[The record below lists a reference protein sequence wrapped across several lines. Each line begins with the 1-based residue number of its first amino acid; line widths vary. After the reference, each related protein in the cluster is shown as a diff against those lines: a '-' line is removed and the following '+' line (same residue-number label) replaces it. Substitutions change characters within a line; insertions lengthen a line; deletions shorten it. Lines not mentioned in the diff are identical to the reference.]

1 MSANDDLLEAFEL
14 HSAEKIRAA
23 IVAGADPKKRIRGKR
38 PIELLIEMYTRSAR
52 FAGCMRAMLDS
63 GATFDDPLLEA
74 ILLDDDAQL
83 SRLLQEAP
91 QALEKRFS
99 LECAYTSLHGV
110 LPLHVC
116 AEYNSV
122 KSARALLAA
131 GADVNA
137 RALFDLDGLGGQTPI
152 LHAVNSNGNFCRP
165 VMELLVDA
173 GADLDLRL
181 KGLVWGKGFE
191 WETTILEVTPI
202 SYAQCGL
209 YFQFHRKEEDVYSN
223 LAYLWRAK
231 YGSELNV
238 ENVPNKYLEDSRVFP
253 PRH

>member
-91 QALEKRFS
+91 QALEKRFY
-99 LECAYTSLHGV
+99 LECAYTSHARRFAAARLRGV
-110 LPLHVC
+110 QQCEV
-116 AEYNSV
+116 ST
-122 KSARALLAA
+122 RFA
-131 GADVNA
+131 GS
-137 RALFDLDGLGGQTPI
+137 RSGRERPG
-152 LHAVNSNGNFCRP
+152 AVRS
-165 VMELLVDA
+165 
-173 GADLDLRL
+173 
-181 KGLVWGKGFE
+181 
-191 WETTILEVTPI
+191 
-202 SYAQCGL
+202 
-209 YFQFHRKEEDVYSN
+209 
-223 LAYLWRAK
+223 
-231 YGSELNV
+231 
-238 ENVPNKYLEDSRVFP
+238 
-253 PRH
+253 